1 MNQKLERIL
10 SKVTK
15 PARYTG
21 GEYNS
26 VMKEKDSVRVRF
38 AFCFPDVYEIGMSHL
53 GLRILYGVLNERK
66 DCWCERVF
74 AVWPDMEAEMRK
86 ENIKLFGLESG
97 DAIDTFDFVAF
108 TLQYEMSYTA
118 VLNMLDLA
126 GLPVY
131 AKDRD
136 DSMPLVIAG
145 GPCAYNPEPLADF
158 VDIFSLGEG
167 EEALCELVDAYE
179 KAKNEGISKR
189 EFLIR
194 VAQIPGFYVP
204 SLYHVE
210 YYPDGTI
217 ASVTP
222 TDGAPKVVTKRI
234 IEDLDS
240 VYYPEHMIVPSTE
253 IVHDRVVLEVF
264 RGCIRGCRFCQA
276 GYAYRPVRAK
286 HAETLIRQGIR
297 LCQESGYEEIS
308 LASLSTSDYKELPA
322 LCDGLL
328 EWCEPHKT
336 SLQLPSLRADNFS
349 QELMQRVQK
358 VRKSGLTF
366 APEAGSAR
374 LRAAINKNLTEEEI
388 LHACQVAFEG
398 GWNSVKLYFMIG
410 LPTETDEDIV
420 AIAELA
426 QKVLWT
432 WKRHAVNKSR
442 GVKITVSAACFV
454 PKPGTPFQWFG
465 QNTREEFRRK
475 ARLLRDSIKS
485 KAITYNWHEPDTSY
499 LEAVLA
505 RGDRRIGAVLYDV
518 WKRGARLD
526 GWSEYFDFDAWM
538 SAFDACG
545 VSPEFYANR
554 LHGRDEIMPWEH
566 LATGVSR
573 KHLLHEWDA
582 AHASCISPDCRKQCT
597 GCGASKLL
605 CGGVCDA

>member
-1 MNQKLERIL
+1 MQAGLERIL
-10 SKVTK
+10 PAVTK

-21 GEYNS
+21 GEYNAI
-26 VMKEKDSVRVRF
+26 MKDKQKVDLRF

-53 GLRILYGVLNERK
+53 GLRILYGVINERENY
-66 DCWCERVF
+66 WCERAF
-74 AVWPDMEAEMRK
+74 AVWPDMEEQMR
-86 ENIKLFGLESG
+86 ERNIKLYGLESG
-97 DAIDTFDFVAF
+97 DPLDQFDVIGF

-126 GLPVY
+126 GLPLRT
-131 AKDRD
+131 KDRD
-136 DSMPLVIAG
+136 ERHPLIIAG
-145 GPCAYNPEPLADF
+145 GPCSYNPEPLADF
-158 VDIFSLGEG
+158 IDIFSLGEG
-167 EEALCELVDAYE
+167 EESLLELLDLYQAHTGSRY
-179 KAKNEGISKR
+179 
-189 EFLIR
+189 EFL
-194 VAQIPGFYVP
+194 VKAAQIPGLP
-204 SLYHVE
+204 SLYQVSYQE
-210 YYPDGTI
+210 DGTI
-217 ASVTP
+217 WSVTP
-222 TDGAPKVVTKRI
+222 TEGAPAVITKRI
-234 IEDLDS
+234 IEDLDKS
-240 VYYPEHMIVPSTE
+240 YYPEKMIVPSTE

-286 HAETLIRQGIR
+286 RADTLVKQGIA
-297 LCQESGYEEIS
+297 LCQDSGYEEIS
-308 LASLSTSDYKELPA
+308 LASLSTSDYKQLRP

-328 EWCEPHKT
+328 DWCEPRQT

-398 GWNSVKLYFMIG
+398 GWSSVKLYFMIG

-432 WKRHAVNKSR
+432 WKRHASNKAR

-465 QNTREEFRRK
+465 QNSREEFRRK
-475 ARLLRDSIKS
+475 AYLLRNAITAR
-485 KAITYNWHEPDTSY
+485 AITYNWHEPDTSF

-505 RGDRRIGAVLYDV
+505 RGDRKIGDVLEAV
-518 WKRGARLD
+518 WRRGSRLD
-526 GWSEYFDFDAWM
+526 GWGDWFEFQRWMDAFEECEIDP
-538 SAFDACG
+538 A
-545 VSPEFYANR
+545 FYANR
-554 LHGRDEIMPWEH
+554 ERARDEIMPWEH
-566 LATGVSR
+566 ISTGVS
-573 KHLLHEWDA
+573 KEHLLHESDA
-582 AHASCISPDCRKQCT
+582 AYRSEISPDCRKQCT
-597 GCGASKLL
+597 GCGANKLL
-605 CGGVCDA
+605 NGGVCDA